1 MCVCSCCC
9 IRLSCFSTEGG
20 IVKAPVQPQVM
31 FLIEHDILSSHLYRD
46 QFKCLDIGEKGSMAE
61 SWHKTSWEFQAHFL
75 VEYLFIKAVFRWWL
89 KNVLYGMLQIPGRL
103 FKLTQLLA
111 NSFAFEDYSES
122 ALVSSSQ
129 KVHTGCDT
137 MTRSHTE
144 KQQTSLDMCKKIIG
158 SFQTV
163 ASLGDF
169 FLINFFR
176 EAEQCT
182 VVLAVTRLQ
191 SPSGEISWLV
201 EPTCWGV
208 PVFYHKNELQC
219 KKFQVKTSL

>member
-1 MCVCSCCC
+1 
-9 IRLSCFSTEGG
+9 
-20 IVKAPVQPQVM
+20 
-31 FLIEHDILSSHLYRD
+31 
-46 QFKCLDIGEKGSMAE
+46 
-61 SWHKTSWEFQAHFL
+61 
-75 VEYLFIKAVFRWWL
+75 
-89 KNVLYGMLQIPGRL
+89 MLQIPGRL

-158 SFQTV
+158 SFQMV